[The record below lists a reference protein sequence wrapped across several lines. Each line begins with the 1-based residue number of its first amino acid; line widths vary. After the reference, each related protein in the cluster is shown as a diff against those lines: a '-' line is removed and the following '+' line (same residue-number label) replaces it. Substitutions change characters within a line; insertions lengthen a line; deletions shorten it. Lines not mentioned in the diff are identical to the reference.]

1 VTCLP
6 NFFLVGAAKAGTTS
20 LFHYLRQHPDIY
32 MSPVKEPC
40 FFAPEALEFAPH
52 ASGSLVLDWHDY
64 LALFTPGR
72 GERAVG
78 EASVAYLASAGAA
91 AAIRARLPRARI
103 LMMLRDPADR
113 LFAHYVA
120 ARAAGATTL
129 EFGVWMDEE
138 VRQEAER
145 KIRFGPVSAGR
156 YAMHLRRYRDVF
168 PASQMHVLLFDD
180 YSSDTRSAL
189 AGIFAFLDVD
199 STFAVDFT
207 RHHNVTRVPRWPLL
221 QRLARPVARRLLP
234 GALKH
239 ALRPWTTRRPDI
251 AAHVDDRR
259 RAIALYSDDIAAV
272 EAWLDRPLPAWR
284 HATPPS
290 RPAQ

>member
-1 VTCLP
+1 MTALP

-20 LFHYLRQHPDIY
+20 LFHYLRQHPDVY

-52 ASGSLVLDWHDY
+52 ASGSLVLDWDDY
-64 LALFTPGR
+64 LALFTPVR

-78 EASVAYLASAGAA
+78 EASVAYLASPGAA
-91 AAIRARLPRARI
+91 AAIRARLPHARI
-103 LMMLRDPADR
+103 LMMLRDPAER

-129 EFGVWMDEE
+129 EFGAWMDEQ
-138 VRQEAER
+138 VRQEPQR
-145 KIRFGPVSAGR
+145 KIRLGPVSAGR
-156 YAMHLRRYRDVF
+156 YALHLRRYLAAF
-168 PASQMHVLLFDD
+168 PASQMHVLLYDD
-180 YSSDTRSAL
+180 YSDDPRSAL
-189 AGIFAFLDVD
+189 AGIFAFLGVD
-199 STFAVDFT
+199 STFTVDFAK
-207 RHHNVTRVPRWPLL
+207 RHNVTRTPRWPRL

-234 GALKH
+234 PALKH
-239 ALRPWTTRRPDI
+239 ALHSWTTRRPDM

-259 RAIALYSDDIAAV
+259 RAIALYTDDIAAV
-272 EAWLDRPLPAWR
+272 EEWLGRRLPAWR

-290 RPAQ
+290 RPAR